1 MTCRE
6 VRNALRPFLRGQLS
20 ATELF
25 DFHRHLSGCSSCAQ
39 NVEQARDAMS
49 LSRSACEEVRDP
61 LPDEVPEAL
70 VRAIQIT
77 SRYVR

>member
-1 MTCRE
+1 MKCRE
-6 VRNALRPFLRGQLS
+6 VQNALRPFLKGQLS

-25 DFHRHLSGCSSCAQ
+25 DFHRHLSGCLACAQ
-39 NVEQARDAMS
+39 NVEQARGAMS

-61 LPDEVPEAL
+61 MPDEVPDTL

>member
-6 VRNALRPFLRGQLS
+6 VQDGLRPFLKGQLS
-20 ATELF
+20 ATDLF
-25 DFHRHLSGCSSCAQ
+25 DFHRHLSGCPTCAK

-49 LSRSACEEVRDP
+49 LSRSACQDVQDP
-61 LPDEVPEAL
+61 MPDEVPETL

-77 SRYVR
+77 SRHVR